1 MPQADSIPVDST
13 DAANPVAITAHFAL
27 SDTLTCRESDAP
39 WSAADQATCY
49 TGHIPYMEGI
59 APEPRPELPG
69 YNSGVMAILIGLFL
83 IITLNFRHYST
94 FLKTFTQNLFSV
106 RQRANVFDEHSTTN
120 EARVLISLILL
131 TCVCEGI
138 LLYSMLLSEGL
149 HTDNLTGVCAMSAV
163 AGAYYIFQLIAYR
176 TVGYVFTSSRRTD
189 MWMKG
194 FNASQSLLGIT
205 LVVPA
210 MLSLFNPSAS
220 PALLTA
226 GAALYIIARLIFIY
240 KGFRIFYN
248 NSLALI
254 YFILYLCSLEII
266 PILVIYK
273 TAIYLS
279 SLL

>member
-1 MPQADSIPVDST
+1 MPQADSTVK
-13 DAANPVAITAHFAL
+13 TAPPIQMLL
-27 SDTLTCRESDAP
+27 SDTTTCRENDAP
-39 WSAADQATCY
+39 WSDAEQAVCY

-59 APEPRPELPG
+59 EAEMRPELPG

-106 RQRANVFDEHSTTN
+106 RQRANMFDEHSTTN

-138 LLYSMLLSEGL
+138 LLYTLFITKGL
-149 HTDNLTGVCAMSAV
+149 ATDNLVGVSVMSGV
-163 AGAYYIFQLIAYR
+163 AATYYILQLCAYR
-176 TVGYVFTSSRRTD
+176 TVGYVFTTRRRSV

-210 MLSLFNPSAS
+210 LLSLFNPSAA
-220 PALLTA
+220 PVLLTISTV
-226 GAALYIIARLIFIY
+226 LYIIARIIFIY

-248 NSLALI
+248 NSLALV
-254 YFILYLCSLEII
+254 YFILYICSLEII
-266 PILVIYK
+266 PLLIIYK
-273 TAIYLS
+273 TSSYLS